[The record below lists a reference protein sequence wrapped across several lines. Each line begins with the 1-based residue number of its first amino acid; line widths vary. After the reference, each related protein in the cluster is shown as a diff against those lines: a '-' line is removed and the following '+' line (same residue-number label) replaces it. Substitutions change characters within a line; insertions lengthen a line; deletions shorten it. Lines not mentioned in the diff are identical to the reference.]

1 MYTQGVIASS
11 DGQNI
16 SLGSLKNPSR
26 RYKEASGGQ
35 VDEHGIAAD
44 WRTKLLC
51 DACITTPLNGAVEPL
66 LRELASADVLLG
78 SCSAF
83 SYLAAALGE
92 GIAILPAS
100 IFTAQGYA
108 GVLSMRG
115 MDRLLVVPAQVE
127 RVALPRARFKGLLD
141 DRLRRRSNQTTHTV
155 GGAG

>member
-1 MYTQGVIASS
+1 MTGARVHARSHRVLRRPKHQPRQLEKPQQAVQGSF
-11 DGQNI
+11 
-16 SLGSLKNPSR
+16 
-26 RYKEASGGQ
+26 
-35 VDEHGIAAD
+35 GIAAD
-44 WRTKLLC
+44 WRTKLRC
-51 DACITTPLNGAVEPL
+51 DACITTHLNGAVEPL